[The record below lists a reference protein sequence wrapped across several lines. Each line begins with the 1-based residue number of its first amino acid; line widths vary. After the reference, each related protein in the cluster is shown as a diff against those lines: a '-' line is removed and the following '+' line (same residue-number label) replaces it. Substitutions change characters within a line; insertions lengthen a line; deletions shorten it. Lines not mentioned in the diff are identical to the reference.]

1 MTIDNHHEWY
11 IVILIDPKSIK
22 DISSLPPP
30 PQSGDFNLFLL
41 QWSWG
46 TGTSAFPE
54 YCLWEETVWH
64 QTTGLTVPGDLHTV
78 SEKHWLLGS
87 VTFSKHLR
95 SHGHTI
101 WQLFIRLLSSPGI
114 TLGCSQSFQVKI
126 TITCKLPEMPIPS
139 STHCLLNRTLLGV
152 GGVVGGV
159 QWDPTIYL
167 LNLDTPWLIGISR
180 PWRGSE
186 GTDS

>member
-1 MTIDNHHEWY
+1 M
-11 IVILIDPKSIK
+11 ILICSCY
-22 DISSLPPP
+22 
-30 PQSGDFNLFLL
+30 SGLGEREPEPFL
-41 QWSWG
+41 S
-46 TGTSAFPE
+46 TACERRPMTSDHW
-54 YCLWEETVWH
+54 LNR
-64 QTTGLTVPGDLHTV
+64 VPGDLHTV

-114 TLGCSQSFQVKI
+114 TLGCCSQSFKS
-126 TITCKLPEMPIPS
+126 KSLSPGNFLKMPIPS

-152 GGVVGGV
+152 GGGGGGGV

-167 LNLDTPWLIGISR
+167 LNFGHTTWLIGISR